1 MRLGLR
7 ALRTLTFL
15 KRSIEAGSPQRLE
28 LEITEG
34 VLLDNSQTTT
44 EMLHR
49 IRSLGVRIAMDD
61 FGTGYSSLSY
71 LRAFPFDKIKIGR
84 SVVRDILHADE
95 ATAIVRAVTSLGR
108 SLGIATTAE
117 GIETEEQMA
126 FVSAEGCT
134 QVQGYFVGR
143 PMSAAD
149 AARLVMNRS
158 IKNAAAF
165 RGG

>member
-1 MRLGLR
+1 VRLGLR

-134 QVQGYFVGR
+134 QVQGYSVGR